1 MNPAAPSTLPTSS
14 DDRKPARRKGLRILL
29 AVLLAALV
37 GAVAVERWKAE
48 PNVPAATLHNPDAAA
63 HASGVGCLGRIAP
76 QNGTFFVSAQ
86 ASGGRIPVIEQ
97 LRIHEGQELSA
108 GEIMAVLDSRSHL
121 ESAVRE
127 AQARVNLAE
136 VRLARVKA
144 GANPGESEV
153 IKAEIA
159 RLEILRDAAQRDY
172 SRNEPL
178 FKQDFISR
186 AQIDTLGTRVRESDA
201 LIRQAN
207 DRLAAISVVRKE
219 DIDLADAEVRAAQAD
234 LEHTQLEVATS
245 YVRSPSRARVL
256 RVIAHTG
263 EPIGPSG
270 IAELAET
277 ERMMVIAEVYETD
290 ISRVHIG
297 QKATVKSELLPH
309 SLEGVVAYISPQ
321 VQPQQTISGT
331 PGTPSD
337 ARVFEVRIKVP
348 DSELLATRIRG
359 RVDVLIAP

>member
-1 MNPAAPSTLPTSS
+1 MTPAVSS
-14 DDRKPARRKGLRILL
+14 VEKKPGRRKVFWVVIL
-29 AVLLAALV
+29 LLAAIL
-37 GAVAVERWKAE
+37 GAVAVERRKTDVSA
-48 PNVPAATLHNPDAAA
+48 PAATLQNGDAGA
-63 HASGVGCLGRIAP
+63 HASGVGCVGRIAP
-76 QNGTFFVSAQ
+76 ENGTFFVSAQ
-86 ASGGRIPVIEQ
+86 AAGGRIPVIEQ
-97 LRIHEGQELSA
+97 LRIKEGQELSA

-127 AQARVNLAE
+127 AQARVNLAQ

-178 FKQDFISR
+178 FKQDFISK
-186 AQIDTLGTRVRESDA
+186 AQMDALGTRVRESDA
-201 LIRQAN
+201 LIKQAN
-207 DRLAAISVVRKE
+207 ERLAAISVVRKE
-219 DIDLADAEVRAAQAD
+219 DIDLAEAEVHAAQAD
-234 LEHTQLEVATS
+234 LEHTQLEVDTS

-263 EPIGPSG
+263 EPIGPGG

-277 ERMMVIAEVYETD
+277 QRMMVIAEVYETD
-290 ISRVHIG
+290 IARVHVG
-297 QKATVKSELLPH
+297 QKATIKSELLPH
-309 SLEGVVAYISPQ
+309 PLEGVVTYISPQ

-331 PGTPSD
+331 PGAPAD

-348 DSELLATRIRG
+348 DAEVLANRISG
-359 RVDVLIAP
+359 RVDVVIAP

>member
-1 MNPAAPSTLPTSS
+1 MIPTTPST
-14 DDRKPARRKGLRILL
+14 DEKKPARRKAFWILIV
-29 AVLLAALV
+29 VLLAAVL
-37 GAVAVERWKAE
+37 GAVAVERRK
-48 PNVPAATLHNPDAAA
+48 PDLNVPAATFENRDAGA
-63 HASGVGCLGRIAP
+63 HASGVGCVGRIAP
-76 QNGTFFVSAQ
+76 ENGTFFVSAQ
-86 ASGGRIPVIEQ
+86 ASGGRVPVIQQ
-97 LRIHEGQELSA
+97 LRIKEGQELSV
-108 GEIMAVLDSRSHL
+108 GEIMAVLDSRPHL

-136 VRLARVKA
+136 VRLVRVKA

-178 FKQDFISR
+178 FKQDFISK

-201 LIRQAN
+201 LIRQAK
-207 DRLAAISVVRKE
+207 DRLAAIAVVRKE

-234 LEHTQLEVATS
+234 LERTQLEVDTS

-263 EPIGPSG
+263 EPIGPAG
-270 IAELAET
+270 VAELAET
-277 ERMMVIAEVYETD
+277 QRMMVIAEVYETD
-290 ISRVHIG
+290 IARVHIG

-309 SLEGVVAYISPQ
+309 PLEGVVAYVSPV
-321 VQPQQTISGT
+321 VQAQQTFSST
-331 PGTPSD
+331 PGAPSD
-337 ARVFEVRIKVP
+337 ARVFEVRVKVR
-348 DSELLATRIRG
+348 DAEVLASRING
-359 RVDVLIAP
+359 RVDVVIAP